1 MALRP
6 PRLPW
11 LWLSGTLGVLIL
23 VLAGLGL
30 WQQRLPQ
37 RLRNAAKAVD
47 GLEGSIGRVSGMA
60 EDAGKAMGSIT
71 NASRTV
77 AEEAVQLREA
87 TQALIKRLQ
96 AA

>member
-1 MALRP
+1 
-6 PRLPW
+6 
-11 LWLSGTLGVLIL
+11 
-23 VLAGLGL
+23 
-30 WQQRLPQ
+30 
-37 RLRNAAKAVD
+37 
-47 GLEGSIGRVSGMA
+47 MA

-71 NASRTV
+71 VASRTV

>member
-1 MALRP
+1 VEEQSATTAEIA
-6 PRLPW
+6 
-11 LWLSGTLGVLIL
+11 SS
-23 VLAGLGL
+23 
-30 WQQRLPQ
+30 
-37 RLRNAAKAVD
+37 LRNAAQAVD

-60 EDAGKAMGSIT
+60 EESGKAMGSIT

>member
-1 MALRP
+1 
-6 PRLPW
+6 
-11 LWLSGTLGVLIL
+11 
-23 VLAGLGL
+23 
-30 WQQRLPQ
+30 
-37 RLRNAAKAVD
+37 
-47 GLEGSIGRVSGMA
+47 MA

-77 AEEAVQLREA
+77 DEEAVQLREA